1 VIGLW
6 PVHAIVLALIVYLF
20 YRRLFLLPLIPNL
33 FRK

>member
-1 VIGLW
+1 
-6 PVHAIVLALIVYLF
+6 VHALVIALIVYLF